1 MSRRDRTAGEVLVR
15 RLFAEHG
22 AALLAYATR
31 LSGDRARAEEI
42 VRETLLRAWSAGA
55 ALSEDRGAVR
65 AHLFPIVRAVATE
78 QGVPGVPA
86 GPMEMLVAVGALPP
100 EQREALNQLYFQGRD
115 VKEAAASL
123 GLEAETVKSRSYQ
136 ALRRLREALRAA
148 EPTGVS

>member
-1 MSRRDRTAGEVLVR
+1 MAGEVLVR

-31 LSGDRARAEEI
+31 LSGDRAVAAEI
-42 VRETLLRAWSAGA
+42 VRETLLRAWSSNS

-65 AHLFPIVRAVATE
+65 AHLFSALREVANA
-78 QGVPGVPA
+78 PA
-86 GPMEMLVAVGALPP
+86 DPLEMLAAVGTLPP
-100 EQREALNQLYFQGRD
+100 EQREVLNQLYFQGRD

-123 GLEAETVKSRSYQ
+123 GLPAETVKSRSSE
-136 ALRRLREALRAA
+136 ALRRLREAVAPAA